1 MKRLMSPVLAALS
14 LLLPLPALADCAIL
28 LHGLA
33 RTESS
38 FSVMEQVLEGRGITV
53 QSPGYPSTEE
63 PVAVLAEQTL
73 PDAFAACGDQPV
85 HLITHSMGGILV
97 RQWLQ
102 DNRPENLGRVVM
114 LAPPNHGS
122 ELVDELGD
130 WEVFGLLHGPAGL
143 QLGTGPE
150 SLPNRLPPADFPLG
164 IIAGNRSLNPVWS
177 SLIPGQDDGKVSVQS
192 TRLKGMADHIVLPV
206 THTFMMNNPLVIA
219 QALHFLEHG
228 RFDPKI
234 TWLDAVLGLPDGLCD
249 EGACTDKA
257 AKEPGADDT

>member
-1 MKRLMSPVLAALS
+1 MKRLLSPVLAALS

-130 WEVFGLLHGPAGL
+130 WEA
-143 QLGTGPE
+143 QRLGMSRRAVPGE
-150 SLPNRLPPADFPLG
+150 LRRQRQRRLRD
-164 IIAGNRSLNPVWS
+164 
-177 SLIPGQDDGKVSVQS
+177 SV
-192 TRLKGMADHIVLPV
+192 L
-206 THTFMMNNPLVIA
+206 
-219 QALHFLEHG
+219 
-228 RFDPKI
+228 
-234 TWLDAVLGLPDGLCD
+234 
-249 EGACTDKA
+249 
-257 AKEPGADDT
+257 